1 MSTYRFTRSNVDDT
15 VNQIFEYIVDYI
27 REEGFPPAVRDI
39 CAGVGIRSTSTIH
52 GHLKRLQLAGRI
64 EYSAGKRRA
73 ITIPEIEHERVV
85 HLPVIGQ
92 VSAGVPIMA
101 TQNIERVL
109 PFPADF
115 FSDKGDVFVLK
126 VRGNSMIGAAIL
138 DGDYVI
144 VRRQSAANLGDI
156 IVALVEDEA
165 TVKTLANIDGKIVLK
180 PENPAFS
187 PIPFD
192 RSDCQVLGK
201 VCGVFRVSL
210 K

>member
-15 VNQIFEYIVDYI
+15 VNLIYNFIVDYI
-27 REEGFPPAVRDI
+27 KREGFPPAVRDI
-39 CAGVGIRSTSTIH
+39 CAGIGVRSTSTIH
-52 GHLKRLQLAGRI
+52 GHLKRLQQSGRI

-73 ITIPEIEHERVV
+73 ITIPEIEGERVV

-92 VSAGVPIMA
+92 ISAGVPILA
-101 TQNIERVL
+101 EQNIERML

-115 FSDKGDVFVLK
+115 FSSDGDVFALR
-126 VRGNSMIGAAIL
+126 VRGSSMIGAAIL

-144 VRRQSAANLGDI
+144 VRRQNAANLGDI

-165 TVKTLANIDGKIVLK
+165 TVKTLANIDGKIMLR

-201 VCGVFRVSL
+201 VCGVFRVSF
-210 K
+210 

>member
-15 VNQIFEYIVDYI
+15 INQIYDYIVSYI
-27 REEGFPPAVRDI
+27 KSEGYPPAVRDI

-64 EYSAGKRRA
+64 EYSSGKRRA

-85 HLPVIGQ
+85 HLPVIGS
-92 VSAGVPIMA
+92 VAAGVPIMA

-115 FSDKGDVFVLK
+115 FSDDGDVFALK
-126 VRGNSMIGAAIL
+126 VRGSSMIGAAIL

-144 VRRQSAANLGDI
+144 VRRQSSANLGDI
-156 IVALVEDEA
+156 IVAMVEDEA
-165 TVKTLANIDGKIVLK
+165 TVKTFANIDGKIVLRA
-180 PENPAFS
+180 ENPAFS

-192 RSDCQVLGK
+192 HENCQVLGK

-210 K
+210 

>member
-15 VNQIFEYIVDYI
+15 VNLIYNFIVDYI
-27 REEGFPPAVRDI
+27 KREGFPPAVRDI
-39 CAGVGIRSTSTIH
+39 CAGIGVRSTSTIH
-52 GHLKRLQLAGRI
+52 GHLKRLQQSGRI

-73 ITIPEIEHERVV
+73 ITIPEIEGERVV

-92 VSAGVPIMA
+92 ISAGVPILA
-101 TQNIERVL
+101 EQNIERML

-115 FSDKGDVFVLK
+115 FSSDGDVFALR
-126 VRGNSMIGAAIL
+126 VRGSSMIGAAIL

-144 VRRQSAANLGDI
+144 VRRQNAANLGDI

-165 TVKTLANIDGKIVLK
+165 TVKTLANIDGRIMLR
-180 PENPAFS
+180 PENPSFS

-192 RSDCQVLGK
+192 RADCQVLGK
-201 VCGVFRVSL
+201 VCGVFRVSF
-210 K
+210 

>member
-15 VNQIFEYIVDYI
+15 INQIYDFIVDYI
-27 REEGFPPAVRDI
+27 RHEGYPPAVRDI

-52 GHLKRLQLAGRI
+52 GHLKRLQQSGRI
-64 EYSAGKRRA
+64 EYSTGKRRA
-73 ITIPEIEHERVV
+73 ITIPDDNSEKVV
-85 HLPVIGQ
+85 HLPVVGQ
-92 VSAGVPIMA
+92 VTAGVPILA
-101 TQNIERVL
+101 TENIERML

-115 FSDKGDVFVLK
+115 FSDDGDVFALK
-126 VRGNSMIGAAIL
+126 VRGSSMIGAAIL

-144 VRRQSAANLGDI
+144 VRRQSSASLGDI

-180 PENPAFS
+180 PENPSFS

-192 RSDCQVLGK
+192 RADCQVLGK
-201 VCGVFRVSL
+201 VCGVFRVSV
-210 K
+210 

>member
-15 VNQIFEYIVDYI
+15 INQIYDFIVDYI
-27 REEGFPPAVRDI
+27 RREGYPPAVRDI

-52 GHLKRLQLAGRI
+52 GHLKRLQQSGRI
-64 EYSAGKRRA
+64 EYSTGKRRA
-73 ITIPEIEHERVV
+73 ITIPDEINEKVI
-85 HLPVIGQ
+85 HLPVVGQ
-92 VSAGVPIMA
+92 VTAGVPILA
-101 TQNIERVL
+101 TENIERML

-115 FSDKGDVFVLK
+115 FSDDGDVFALK
-126 VRGNSMIGAAIL
+126 VRGSSMIGAAIL

-144 VRRQSAANLGDI
+144 VRRQSAASLGDI
-156 IVALVEDEA
+156 IVALVADEA

-192 RSDCQVLGK
+192 RAECQVLGK
-201 VCGVFRVSL
+201 VCGVFRVSV
-210 K
+210 

>member
-15 VNQIFEYIVDYI
+15 VNLIYNFIVDYI
-27 REEGFPPAVRDI
+27 KREGFPPAVRDI
-39 CAGVGIRSTSTIH
+39 CAGIGVRSTSTIH
-52 GHLKRLQLAGRI
+52 GHLKRLQQSGRI

-73 ITIPEIEHERVV
+73 ITIPENEGERVV

-92 VSAGVPIMA
+92 ISAGVPILA
-101 TQNIERVL
+101 EQNIERML

-115 FSDKGDVFVLK
+115 FSSDGDVFALR
-126 VRGNSMIGAAIL
+126 VRGSSMIGAAIL

-144 VRRQSAANLGDI
+144 VRRQNAANLGDI

-165 TVKTLANIDGKIVLK
+165 TVKTLANIDGKIMLR

-201 VCGVFRVSL
+201 VCGVFRVSF
-210 K
+210 

>member
-15 VNQIFEYIVDYI
+15 INQIYDYIVSYI
-27 REEGFPPAVRDI
+27 RSEGYPPAVRDI

-52 GHLKRLQLAGRI
+52 GHLKRLQLSGRI

-85 HLPVIGQ
+85 HLPVIGS
-92 VSAGVPIMA
+92 VAAGVPIMA

-115 FSDKGDVFVLK
+115 FSDDGDVFALK
-126 VRGNSMIGAAIL
+126 VRGSSMIGAAIL

-144 VRRQSAANLGDI
+144 VRRQSSANLGDI
-156 IVALVEDEA
+156 IVASVEDEA
-165 TVKTLANIDGKIVLK
+165 TVKTFANIDGKIVLRA
-180 PENPAFS
+180 ENPAFS

-192 RSDCQVLGK
+192 HENCQVLGK

-210 K
+210 

>member
-15 VNQIFEYIVDYI
+15 INQIYEFIVDYI
-27 REEGFPPAVRDI
+27 RSEGYPPAVRDI

-52 GHLKRLQLAGRI
+52 GHLKRLQQAGRI
-64 EYSAGKRRA
+64 DYSSGKRRA
-73 ITIPEIEHERVV
+73 ITIPGDESEKVV
-85 HLPVIGQ
+85 HLPVVGQ
-92 VSAGVPIMA
+92 VTAGVPILA
-101 TQNIERVL
+101 TENIERML

-115 FSDKGDVFVLK
+115 FSDDGDVFALK
-126 VRGNSMIGAAIL
+126 VRGSSMIGAAIL

-144 VRRQSAANLGDI
+144 VRRQSSAGLGDI

-192 RSDCQVLGK
+192 HAGCQVLGK
-201 VCGVFRVSL
+201 VCGVFRGSI
-210 K
+210 

>member
-15 VNQIFEYIVDYI
+15 INQIYDYIVSYI
-27 REEGFPPAVRDI
+27 KSEGYPPAVRDI

-64 EYSAGKRRA
+64 EYSSGKRRA

-85 HLPVIGQ
+85 HLPVIGS
-92 VSAGVPIMA
+92 VAAGVPIMA
-101 TQNIERVL
+101 AQNIERVL

-115 FSDKGDVFVLK
+115 FSDDGDVFALK
-126 VRGNSMIGAAIL
+126 VRGSSMIGAAIL

-144 VRRQSAANLGDI
+144 VRRQSSANLGDI

-165 TVKTLANIDGKIVLK
+165 TVKTFANIDGKIVLRA
-180 PENPAFS
+180 ENPAFS

-192 RSDCQVLGK
+192 HENCQVLGK
-201 VCGVFRVSL
+201 VCGVFRVAL
-210 K
+210 

>member
-15 VNQIFEYIVDYI
+15 INQIYEFIVDYI
-27 REEGFPPAVRDI
+27 RSEGYPPAVRDI

-52 GHLKRLQLAGRI
+52 GHLKRLQQAGRI
-64 EYSAGKRRA
+64 DYTTGKRRA
-73 ITIPEIEHERVV
+73 ITIPEVESEKVLHMPVV
-85 HLPVIGQ
+85 GQ
-92 VSAGVPIMA
+92 VTAGVPILA
-101 TQNIERVL
+101 TENIERIL

-115 FSDKGDVFVLK
+115 FSDKGDVFALR
-126 VRGNSMIGAAIL
+126 VRGASMIGAAIL

-144 VRRQSAANLGDI
+144 VRRQSAASLGDI

-192 RSDCQVLGK
+192 RADCQVLGK

-210 K
+210 

>member
-15 VNQIFEYIVDYI
+15 VNQIYVFIVDYI
-27 REEGFPPAVRDI
+27 RREGYPPAVRDI

-52 GHLKRLQLAGRI
+52 GHLKRLQQSGRI
-64 EYSAGKRRA
+64 EYSTGKRRA
-73 ITIPEIEHERVV
+73 ITIPDDASEKVI
-85 HLPVIGQ
+85 HLPVVGQ
-92 VSAGVPIMA
+92 VTAGVPILA
-101 TQNIERVL
+101 TENIERML

-115 FSDKGDVFVLK
+115 FSDSGDVFALK
-126 VRGNSMIGAAIL
+126 VRGSSMIGAAIL

-144 VRRQSAANLGDI
+144 VRRQSSASLGDI

-180 PENPAFS
+180 PENPAFN

-192 RSDCQVLGK
+192 RAECQVLGK
-201 VCGVFRVSL
+201 VCGVFRTSI
-210 K
+210 

>member
-15 VNQIFEYIVDYI
+15 VNQIYNFIVDYI
-27 REEGFPPAVRDI
+27 KHEGFPPAVRDI
-39 CAGVGIRSTSTIH
+39 CAGIGIRSTSTIH
-52 GHLKRLQLAGRI
+52 GHLKRLQQSGRI

-73 ITIPEIEHERVV
+73 ITIPEIEGEKVI
-85 HLPVIGQ
+85 HLPVVGQ
-92 VSAGVPIMA
+92 VTAGVPILA
-101 TQNIERVL
+101 EQNIERML

-115 FSDKGDVFVLK
+115 FSANGDVFALK
-126 VRGNSMIGAAIL
+126 VRGSSMVGAAIL

-144 VRRQSAANLGDI
+144 VRRQNAANLGDI
-156 IVALVEDEA
+156 IVALIDDEA

-180 PENPAFS
+180 PENPEFS

-201 VCGVFRVSL
+201 VCGVFRVSF
-210 K
+210 

>member
-15 VNQIFEYIVDYI
+15 INQIYDYIVSYI
-27 REEGFPPAVRDI
+27 KSEGYPPAVRDI

-52 GHLKRLQLAGRI
+52 GHLKRLQLSGRI
-64 EYSAGKRRA
+64 EYSSGKRRA

-85 HLPVIGQ
+85 HLPVIGS
-92 VSAGVPIMA
+92 VAAGVPIMA

-115 FSDKGDVFVLK
+115 FSDDGDVFALK
-126 VRGNSMIGAAIL
+126 VRGSSMIGAAIL

-144 VRRQSAANLGDI
+144 VRRQSSANLGDI
-156 IVALVEDEA
+156 IVAMVEDEA
-165 TVKTLANIDGKIVLK
+165 TVKTFANIDGKIVLRA
-180 PENPAFS
+180 ENPAFS

-192 RSDCQVLGK
+192 HENCQVLGK
-201 VCGVFRVSL
+201 VCGVFRVAL
-210 K
+210 

>member
-15 VNQIFEYIVDYI
+15 VNQIYDFIVNYI

-52 GHLKRLQLAGRI
+52 GHLKRLQQAGRI

-73 ITIPEIEHERVV
+73 ITIAEEDCEKVV

-92 VSAGVPIMA
+92 VTAGVPILA
-101 TQNIERVL
+101 SQNIERVL

-115 FSDKGDVFVLK
+115 FSSDGDVFALK
-126 VRGNSMIGAAIL
+126 VRGSSMIGAAIL

-144 VRRQSAANLGDI
+144 VRRQNAANLGDI
-156 IVALVEDEA
+156 IVALIEDEA

-192 RSDCQVLGK
+192 RADCQVLGK
-201 VCGVFRVSL
+201 VCGVFRVSF
-210 K
+210 

>member
-15 VNQIFEYIVDYI
+15 VNRIYNFIVNYIKK
-27 REEGFPPAVRDI
+27 EGFPPAVRDI

-52 GHLKRLQLAGRI
+52 GHLKRLQLNGRI

-73 ITIPEIEHERVV
+73 ITIPGLDNGKVIQM
-85 HLPVIGQ
+85 PVIGQ
-92 VSAGVPIMA
+92 VTAGVPILA
-101 TQNIERVL
+101 QQNIAYTL

-115 FSDKGDVFVLK
+115 FSPDGEVFALK
-126 VRGNSMIGAAIL
+126 VRGDSMIGAAIL

-144 VRRQSAANLGDI
+144 VRRQSNASPGDI
-156 IVALVEDEA
+156 IVALIDDEA
-165 TVKTLANIDGKIVLK
+165 TVKTLANINGRVVLK
-180 PENPAFS
+180 AENPAYN

-210 K
+210 